1 MLASLLP
8 GLRDLRTP
16 LTVGYLWLI
25 CGWLWFHDVLPQRD
39 TARGAIADL
48 FDLDG
53 ILPPATV
60 LAAVTFIAYFLGS
73 IVELDIAAARRLDVV
88 RPNRTAWEAI
98 ADRFHTR
105 LGDAEGMTPEHQRAA
120 VAAWQRAAS
129 SRTTKR
135 ITLRVDVE
143 LDQLA
148 PGRPSGGPTVLSS
161 TFYSRGS
168 LVGIKWNAHYGSE
181 PPRRGTGVAWRG
193 PDLPI
198 SHDTLD
204 RLPVLTVATLYA
216 LWDELPDLVTQLLIE
231 RSAVFDR
238 YDRLLAE
245 ASIRINMFPP
255 VAALVTTL
263 ALRAHWLWWLGLFAC
278 AALLY
283 QGLVQ
288 RSRAVAVVL
297 DSVATRLVD
306 THVNPQG

>member
-1 MLASLLP
+1 
-8 GLRDLRTP
+8 
-16 LTVGYLWLI
+16 
-25 CGWLWFHDVLPQRD
+25 
-39 TARGAIADL
+39 
-48 FDLDG
+48 
-53 ILPPATV
+53 
-60 LAAVTFIAYFLGS
+60 
-73 IVELDIAAARRLDVV
+73 
-88 RPNRTAWEAI
+88 
-98 ADRFHTR
+98 
-105 LGDAEGMTPEHQRAA
+105 
-120 VAAWQRAAS
+120 
-129 SRTTKR
+129 
-135 ITLRVDVE
+135 
-143 LDQLA
+143 
-148 PGRPSGGPTVLSS
+148 
-161 TFYSRGS
+161 
-168 LVGIKWNAHYGSE
+168 
-181 PPRRGTGVAWRG
+181 VAWRG

>member
-148 PGRPSGGPTVLSS
+148 PGRRPSGADRAQQHLLLKGLSRRDQVECPLWERAPEAW
-161 TFYSRGS
+161 YGRGM
-168 LVGIKWNAHYGSE
+168 AR
-181 PPRRGTGVAWRG
+181 P
-193 PDLPI
+193 
-198 SHDTLD
+198 
-204 RLPVLTVATLYA
+204 
-216 LWDELPDLVTQLLIE
+216 
-231 RSAVFDR
+231 
-238 YDRLLAE
+238 
-245 ASIRINMFPP
+245 
-255 VAALVTTL
+255 
-263 ALRAHWLWWLGLFAC
+263 
-278 AALLY
+278 
-283 QGLVQ
+283 
-288 RSRAVAVVL
+288 
-297 DSVATRLVD
+297 
-306 THVNPQG
+306 